1 MALVAYRGGTPLVD
15 EIELK
20 AHLASLLR
28 LENVGALL
36 GAGASASAG
45 GLTMKA
51 MWSDF
56 LWMSPAEAD
65 WLVSQSLISNA
76 ERVPSL
82 PRPAN
87 APPVIAPPPPAP
99 GTPPP
104 PPPPPPPLPR
114 TPNIETLVDALEIAI
129 IEWERQANGL
139 ATPAKAARA
148 ALLRAVLRAAK
159 LKDEFWSSPSVDV
172 ATDGLN
178 THRSLL
184 QKLTSARQPG
194 QAPPWIFTTNYDLS
208 IEWAAESVDI
218 QVINGFLG
226 VHNRRFSPQ
235 SFDLGLRNIQA
246 RGEARFGAY
255 NIYLAKLHG
264 SLTWKEIDHDLFEV
278 SASQAWPDLK
288 GFLEGATQDLGYRV
302 LPRAAKYLQTV
313 GYVLGELFRRFAE
326 FLARP
331 QAALI
336 IAGYGF
342 GDEHINRLIRS
353 ALLNPTLQVVI
364 YLPEF
369 IGDLQGGELQPTVR
383 RLLALQNPRLT
394 IVGGGDQAYLN
405 KLVEHL
411 PDPVI
416 FDENLSDLERRLR
429 PRHPDGSDE
438 DGGNG
443 LGVE

>member
-1 MALVAYRGGTPLVD
+1 MALIAYRGGTPLAD

-28 LENVGALL
+28 LENIGALL

-45 GLTMKA
+45 GSTMKA

-56 LWMSPAEAD
+56 LWMSPAEAA
-65 WLVSQSLISNA
+65 WLGANSLISAA
-76 ERVPSL
+76 ERVPAL

-87 APPVIAPPPPAP
+87 APIVV
-99 GTPPP
+99 
-104 PPPPPPPLPR
+104 PPPPLPPGVAPPPPLLPA
-114 TPNIETLVDALEIAI
+114 TPNIEVLADKLEIAI
-129 IEWERQANGL
+129 IEWERQDNAL
-139 ATPAKAARA
+139 ATPAKSARA
-148 ALLRAVLRAAK
+148 ALLKAVLRAAK
-159 LKDEFWSSPSVDV
+159 LKDELWSSPAADI
-172 ATDGLN
+172 AGDGLDA
-178 THRSLL
+178 HRSLL

-194 QAPPWIFTTNYDLS
+194 QAPPWIFTTNYDLA

-264 SLTWKEIDHDLFEV
+264 SLTWKEFEHDLFEV
-278 SASQAWPDLK
+278 PASQAWPELK
-288 GFLEGATQDLGYRV
+288 GFLDGVKPDLGYRV
-302 LPRAAKYLQTV
+302 LPRAAKYLQTI

-369 IGDLQGGELQPTVR
+369 MGDPTSVALPPTVR

-394 IVGGGDQAYLN
+394 IVGGGPDAYFS

-411 PDPVI
+411 PNPVI

-429 PRHPDGSDE
+429 PRHPDPVDE
-438 DGGNG
+438 DDG
-443 LGVE
+443 LGD